1 MKISNKANLF
11 FILTIGFLSTIYLN
25 KVVYFLNAIPWT
37 NIEGTIKVN
46 DQILFASLY
55 VLGLYTWETRQSR
68 IFMQTQTEVIINQN
82 NPTFHASVQ
91 KDILYIHNYGKSD
104 AKNVEIKINE
114 KIEPY
119 KTITSGKALEFKL
132 EEFNEQKIF
141 EISITY
147 DTLSKKQTT
156 QRIVLTEKDGK
167 YKERLKP
174 ESETIT

>member
-1 MKISNKANLF
+1 MFSYIECMK
-11 FILTIGFLSTIYLN
+11 
-25 KVVYFLNAIPWT
+25 
-37 NIEGTIKVN
+37 
-46 DQILFASLY
+46 
-55 VLGLYTWETRQSR
+55 
-68 IFMQTQTEVIINQN
+68 
-82 NPTFHASVQ
+82 
-91 KDILYIHNYGKSD
+91 NYGKSD